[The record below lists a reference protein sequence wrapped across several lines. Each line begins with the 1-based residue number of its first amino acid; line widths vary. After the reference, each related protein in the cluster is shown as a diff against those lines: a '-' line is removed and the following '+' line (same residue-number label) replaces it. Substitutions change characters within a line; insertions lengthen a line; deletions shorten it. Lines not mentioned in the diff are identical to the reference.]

1 MKLTT
6 HTEMWPTQAPFRI
19 TGYTMLG
26 FSGVVV
32 ELSDEGYVGTGEA
45 YGVYYCDETA
55 DSMIAQIEQYRTAI
69 ESGVTREELL
79 TLMPTGG
86 ARNAIDAA
94 LWDLEAKKSGVSA
107 WTAAGVEEN
116 PVTTVFTLGIEETAE
131 AMGAK
136 AAESAG
142 FAPML
147 KIKLD
152 NVLPVERITAIR
164 NARPDATIVVDV
176 NQGWNFAELKEY
188 APQFADLGI
197 DMLEQPLPRGGDQEL
212 EGYKPPLPIYADE
225 SCLNLSELEQACQ
238 RYQGINIKLDKAG
251 GLTESLLL
259 ADKAI
264 DAGKLL
270 MVGCMGGTSQAMA
283 PAHVMAQRCALV
295 DIDGPLLLRN
305 DRCGGLE
312 YNNGIVTVP
321 SGTFWGR
328 R

>member
-1 MKLTT
+1 MKLTI
-6 HTEMWPTQAPFRI
+6 HTEMWPTHAPFRI

-26 FSGVVV
+26 FSGIVV
-32 ELSDEGYVGTGEA
+32 ELTDEGYTGVGEA
-45 YGVYYCDETA
+45 YGVYYQDENPE
-55 DSMIAQIEQYRTAI
+55 SMMAQVESNRSAI
-69 ESGVTREELL
+69 EAGVSREELL
-79 TLMPTGG
+79 ELMPTGG
-86 ARNAIDAA
+86 ARNAVDAA
-94 LWDLEAKKSGVSA
+94 LWDLEAKKSGISA
-107 WTAAGVEEN
+107 WQAAGVEAD

-131 AMGAK
+131 AMGQK
-136 AAESAG
+136 AAESAS
-142 FAPML
+142 FAPAL

-164 NARPDATIVVDV
+164 KARPDATIVVDV

-188 APQFADLGI
+188 APKFADLGI
-197 DMLEQPLPRGGDQEL
+197 DMLEQPLPRGADAEL
-212 EGYKPPLPIYADE
+212 EGYNPPLPIYADE
-225 SCLNLSELEQACQ
+225 SCLNLSELEVACQ

-251 GLTESLLL
+251 GLTESLLI
-259 ADKAI
+259 ADKATA
-264 DAGKLL
+264 AGKHL

-305 DRCGGLE
+305 DRNGGLQ

-321 SGTFWGR
+321 EGTFWGR

>member
-1 MKLTT
+1 MKLIT
-6 HTEMWPTQAPFRI
+6 HTEMWPTTAPFRI

-32 ELSDEGYVGTGEA
+32 ELTDEGHTGVGEA

-55 DSMIAQIEQYRTAI
+55 ESMMTQIETYRAAI
-69 ESGVTREELL
+69 ESGLTREELL
-79 TLMPTGG
+79 ELMPTGG
-86 ARNAIDAA
+86 ARNAVDAA
-94 LWDLEAKKSGVSA
+94 LWDLEAKKSGISA
-107 WTAAGVEEN
+107 WAAAGVEEN

-136 AAESAG
+136 AAETAN

-176 NQGWNFAELKEY
+176 NQGWNFSELKEY
-188 APQFADLGI
+188 APKFADLGI
-197 DMLEQPLPRGGDQEL
+197 DMLEQPLPRGGDAEL
-212 EGYKPPLPIYADE
+212 EGYNPPLPIYADE

-264 DAGKLL
+264 EAGKLL

-305 DRCGGLE
+305 DRRGGLE
-312 YNNGIVTVP
+312 YNNGIVSVP
-321 SGTFWGR
+321 QGTFWGR